1 MSNPETREEW
11 EAWGNSLGPGDKV
24 IVNGWGT
31 YNLDQVKKK
40 TPSGWIVTE
49 KHGAFWQRSW
59 TPGYRQRGGFK
70 SLIPVT
76 EDLERQAREA
86 EEKRIEAEKIYQVIR
101 KARAIAQ
108 DWAFNLSK
116 SEYDTAQKIIEI
128 FEEGNKTD
136 E

>member
-1 MSNPETREEW
+1 MLQVQKFLPQLRR
-11 EAWGNSLGPGDKV
+11 K
-24 IVNGWGT
+24 
-31 YNLDQVKKK
+31 LDQVKKK

-49 KHGAFWQRSW
+49 KYGAFWQRSW
-59 TPGYRQRGGFK
+59 TPGYSQRGGFK
-70 SLIPVT
+70 NLIPVT
-76 EDLERQAREA
+76 EDLERQARET
-86 EEKRIEAEKIYQVIR
+86 EEKRIEAEKISQIIR

-128 FEEGNKTD
+128 FEEGNKSD

>member
-1 MSNPETREEW
+1 MNNPETREEW

-24 IVNGWGT
+24 IVNGCGT

-59 TPGYRQRGGFK
+59 TPGYSQRGGFK

-86 EEKRIEAEKIYQVIR
+86 EEKRIEAEKISQVIR

-128 FEEGNKTD
+128 FEEGNKSD